1 MSSQHPS
8 DARSAAPEDRAGVG
22 DGAGSD
28 FTLASLVQIRGAP
41 LIDALD
47 RHAPGSREHAD
58 ATGSYAFAT
67 AVELGHDRS
76 RAELA
81 REAAKLHAVGGV
93 YVPAATLARPAAERT
108 PAERSEVDGLHEAGC
123 RLARAAGVPEQVCG
137 WILRIRE
144 RYDGRGPDRLAG
156 PAIPLESR
164 IARAACCCDRAL
176 ADPGTGEGTT
186 PDRPQGRAIAALRE
200 DAGRAL
206 DPRVVESLSGILGR
220 VAGGATD

>member
-1 MSSQHPS
+1 MTSERPS
-8 DARSAAPEDRAGVG
+8 DARSAAPEDADHAGGG
-22 DGAGSD
+22 DADSH

-76 RAELA
+76 HAELV
-81 REAAKLHAVGGV
+81 RETAKLHEVGGV
-93 YVPAATLARPAAERT
+93 YVPAATLAGPAAGGT
-108 PAERSEVDGLHEAGC
+108 PAERSEPDGLHEAGY
-123 RLARAAGVPEQVCG
+123 RLARAAGIPEQICS

-156 PAIPLESR
+156 SVIPVESR
-164 IARAACCCDRAL
+164 IARAACSCDRAL
-176 ADPGTGEGTT
+176 AAPGTGEGAT
-186 PDRPQGRAIAALRE
+186 PGEAQGRAIAALC
-200 DAGRAL
+200 DHAGLEL
-206 DPRVVESLSGILGR
+206 DPRVVDSLCAILDR
-220 VAGGATD
+220 AAATEP